1 MLAGTMMVS
10 RYGGRSEAAVLSM
23 MVGLVAAR
31 STVPSVS
38 CSMTTTTTTKKKKG
52 EIQIVVTYVISNVTH
67 SQREREM
74 DDDDDILPRRGDD
87 GMRSADGMSTTS
99 NNDEYDYDYIP
110 PDFICNC

>member
-38 CSMTTTTTTKKKKG
+38 SMT
-52 EIQIVVTYVISNVTH
+52 
-67 SQREREM
+67 
-74 DDDDDILPRRGDD
+74 
-87 GMRSADGMSTTS
+87 
-99 NNDEYDYDYIP
+99 NDNDNKEKRKEKYR
-110 PDFICNC
+110 